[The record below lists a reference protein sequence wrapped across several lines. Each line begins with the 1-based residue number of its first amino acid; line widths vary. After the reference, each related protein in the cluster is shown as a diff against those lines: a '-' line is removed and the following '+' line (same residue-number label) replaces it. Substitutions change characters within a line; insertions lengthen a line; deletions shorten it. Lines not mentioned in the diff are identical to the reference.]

1 MKKTIA
7 IIPARYA
14 SSRFPGKPLQLLAG
28 KPIICRVIDAV
39 TDAVDRVV
47 VATDDERIYKTVSD
61 YGTEVVMTSSNHS
74 SGTERIIEAFE
85 KIGRDEDVIINI
97 QGDEPFIDHSQIKS
111 IVSCFEDQTVDIA
124 TLAEAFP
131 SEASNEDLHQPS
143 KVKLVKSQDN
153 TALYFSRFP
162 IPYQRDTNKNWCS
175 ICKYYKHIGL
185 YAFSKSALMNIKKLG
200 DSFLE
205 KSEKLEQL
213 RWLEYGMKIKVVET
227 NISTIGIDTPEDLV
241 KAQEYFT
248 TIRKQ

>member
-131 SEASNEDLHQPS
+131 
-143 KVKLVKSQDN
+143 
-153 TALYFSRFP
+153 
-162 IPYQRDTNKNWCS
+162 
-175 ICKYYKHIGL
+175 
-185 YAFSKSALMNIKKLG
+185 
-200 DSFLE
+200 
-205 KSEKLEQL
+205 
-213 RWLEYGMKIKVVET
+213 
-227 NISTIGIDTPEDLV
+227 
-241 KAQEYFT
+241 
-248 TIRKQ
+248 